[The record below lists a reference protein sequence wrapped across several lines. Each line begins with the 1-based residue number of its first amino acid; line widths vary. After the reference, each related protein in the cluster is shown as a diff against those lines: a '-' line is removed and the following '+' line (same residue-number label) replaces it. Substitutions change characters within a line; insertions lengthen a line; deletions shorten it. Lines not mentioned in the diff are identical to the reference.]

1 MSNKYYE
8 EQTASINKHIEE
20 GNFEQAAILIN
31 EELSMPYIPT
41 KFEEYLISALERI
54 PMTNRQDN
62 FRLGLDKVIDLLI
75 KLDKSKSDMTDLI
88 NSLEKFNLS
97 AETEELE
104 YYFANSS
111 NKRNRA
117 TLYELLINFKVD
129 IETPLGNP
137 INSISVEEDERYLQD
152 VDKIKELVDKW
163 PEMVEVIV
171 RLVKDIYLT
180 KHLGQELEGQYAQLA
195 IYTIAKIFEQ
205 DQLLE
210 IIEDLELVKEKM
222 ESIKTFDTL

>member
-8 EQTASINKHIEE
+8 EQTASINKNIEE
-20 GNFEQAAILIN
+20 GKFEEAAIQIN
-31 EELSMPYIPT
+31 EELSMPYIPV

-104 YYFANSS
+104 YYFSNSS

-137 INSISVEEDERYLQD
+137 KDSVSVLEDEKYIKD
-152 VDKIKELVDKW
+152 VEKVKLLVDEL

-171 RLVKDIYLT
+171 GLVKDIYLT
-180 KHLGQELEGQYAQLA
+180 KHLGQELEGDYAQLA
-195 IYTIAKIFEQ
+195 IYTIAKIFEH
-205 DQLLE
+205 DQLMNLV
-210 IIEDLELVKEKM
+210 EDLDLVKQKM